1 MSIKAVLFD
10 FNGVIINDEKI
21 HEQLIEELLISEN
34 LRPRRDEFRSVC
46 LGRSDRACIAEL
58 LNSRYRVVSEA
69 YLDQLI
75 ARKSAAYLEKLE
87 SLEVLPIYA
96 GLEDFILRL
105 QDAGLKLAVVTG
117 ALRVEVLKVLNRA
130 GLAQYFSV
138 IVTAEDVTKG
148 KPAPDGYLMA
158 LKRLN
163 ECYAELNLSPREC
176 LVFEDT
182 PSGIVAA
189 QQAGMPVVGVAN
201 SYPFHMMHRQATWVV
216 DRFADLELERV
227 LQFYSEG
234 AESVKSTL

>member
-34 LRPRRDEFRSVC
+34 LRPRRDEFRYVC
-46 LGRSDRACIAEL
+46 LGRSDRVCIAEL
-58 LNSRYRVVSEA
+58 LNSRYRVVTEA

-75 ARKSAAYLEKLE
+75 ARKNAAYLEKLG
-87 SLEVLPIYA
+87 SLEVLPIYP
-96 GLEDFILRL
+96 GLQDFILRL
-105 QDAGLKLAVVTG
+105 QEAGLKLAVVTG
-117 ALRVEVLKVLNRA
+117 ALRVEVENVLSRA

-138 IVTAEDVTKG
+138 VVAAEDVTKS

-158 LKRLN
+158 VKRLN
-163 ECYAELNLSPREC
+163 ECYPELNLSPKNC

-182 PSGIVAA
+182 PAGIQAG

-201 SYPFHMMHRQATWVV
+201 SYPFHMIHRQATWVI

-227 LQFYSEG
+227 LQFYGEG
-234 AESVKSTL
+234 TEPLKAQI